1 MRPELRPSRVPRS
14 FAAFCAVDARV
25 QMCLQMVRRFERVCV
40 LSVACAMAA
49 WPAAAQQLGPKVLAG
64 VGIDAGTQ
72 PMPGLYVI
80 NRLVDF
86 TSVEARNRNGDPL
99 PLEGLD
105 ISAFGDAV
113 GVAFTVHPGR
123 MPYLNF
129 AASLPVARLSISID
143 HPLTSIDRF
152 GLSDLFVQ
160 PLKLGW
166 RGTRHDIVAG
176 YAFYAPTGRFEPRTD
191 SGVGRGHWT
200 HEFAVGG
207 AAYTSSERRS
217 HASMLATFELNER
230 KRGID
235 IRRGNMFQMQGGA
248 GVTATSTIVLGVAGY
263 ALWQVSDDS
272 GADLPD
278 VLRGARTR
286 VFGLGPE
293 VDVTIPVLRMR
304 AGIRF
309 EWDFGVRARPMGQV
323 LGAGTTYRAWAPT
336 PRTSK

>member
-1 MRPELRPSRVPRS
+1 MSETRRS
-14 FAAFCAVDARV
+14 GSSATSLARV
-25 QMCLQMVRRFERVCV
+25 CL
-40 LSVACAMAA
+40 LSGACALAA

-80 NRLVDF
+80 DLLVDF
-86 TSVEARNRNGDPL
+86 SSVEARNRNGDPL

-105 ISAFGDAV
+105 ISAAGDAV
-113 GVAFTVHPGR
+113 GVAFITHPGGL
-123 MPYLNF
+123 PYLTF
-129 AASLPVARLSISID
+129 AASVPVARISISID

-166 RGTRHDIVAG
+166 RGQRHDIVAG
-176 YAFYAPTGRFEPRTD
+176 YAFYAPTGKFEPRTD
-191 SGVGRGHWT
+191 TGVGRGHWT

-207 AAYTSSERRS
+207 AAYTSTERGSR
-217 HASMLATFELNER
+217 ASMLATFELNER

-248 GVTATSTIVLGVAGY
+248 GVTATRMMLLGVAGY

-293 VDVTIPVLRMR
+293 LDLTIPALRMR
-304 AGIRF
+304 ANIRF
-309 EWDFGVRARPMGQV
+309 EWDFGVRARPQGQV
-323 LGAGTTYRAWAPT
+323 LGAGLVYRAWAPT
-336 PRTSK
+336 PRTSAADR